1 MFHVILQWASG
12 VFTGVI
18 VGSGQSSSSRSDALV
33 GLGIVWLRTTIY
45 DQGIMDNAESAKWPT
60 CAFSMSCD
68 SGCRVMSGVLLCF

>member
-1 MFHVILQWASG
+1 MFRVILQLASG
-12 VFTGVI
+12 VFSGVI
-18 VGSGQSSSSRSDALV
+18 VGSGQSSSRSDALV
-33 GLGIVWLRTTIY
+33 GLDIVAVDIH